1 MQHPGFGELRYD
13 EDREGYAF
21 TRKFGFLSRFVESD
35 RELEY
40 LDESAN
46 ELEGKLQKLFDKTPE
61 EIEREGIPDE
71 FKQTPLAFILPNMT
85 LFDQLNREIENLTS
99 EIDEE
104 DLGFDD
110 DEDDD
115 DDPDD
120 FDDEERSRNSEGIF
134 RITILTN
141 DPSQP
146 PSEVQ
151 LATVE
156 NFFRNEET
164 IGRKV
169 SEAIFRYYR
178 ELQTEQPEF
187 FDLKVDSPDDQVGVI
202 FFSELTVHE
211 TEIDG
216 EAVLGFHFDAEWEP
230 EHGLGVSVHKGE
242 VLDVG
247 GWETAEDGPGGEGT
261 VWYKL
266 CSRAQKKQI
275 DRVGKLMQERWE
287 EEVREYQNDP
297 HFQLVTAF
305 QEGDMDRVR
314 QLQADGFDINRSD
327 DRYAP
332 LLYIALHQEIDP
344 ETDPGERIEQ
354 LLEMGADPG
363 VKVGGKT
370 ILMYAQELLKNL
382 EFSQKFLNSN
392 ASRQMFQLIQTQLG
406 PDQTGRPD
414 PATVVNQQVDRLEEL
429 IRLLKEKIERR

>member
-1 MQHPGFGELRYD
+1 MQHPEFGELEYD
-13 EDREGYAF
+13 EECEGYAF
-21 TRKFGFLSRFVESD
+21 ERKFGFLSRFVESG
-35 RELEY
+35 REVEY
-40 LDESAN
+40 LDDSAH
-46 ELEGKLQKLFDKTPE
+46 ELESKLKDLFDKTPE

-85 LFDQLNREIENLTS
+85 LFDQLNREIEHLAS

-110 DEDDD
+110 DDL
-115 DDPDD
+115 DD
-120 FDDEERSRNSEGIF
+120 FDDDDERIRNSEGIF
-134 RITILTN
+134 QITVRTN
-141 DPSQP
+141 ESSQP

-151 LATVE
+151 LATLE
-156 NFFRNEET
+156 KFFRNEET
-164 IGRKV
+164 IGQKI

-178 ELQTEQPEF
+178 ELQADEPEF
-187 FDLKVDSPDDQVGVI
+187 FDIKVDAPDDQVGVI
-202 FFSELTVHE
+202 FFSELTVNE

-242 VLDVG
+242 ILDVG
-247 GWETAEDGPGGEGT
+247 GWETAEDGPGGDGT

-266 CSRAQKKQI
+266 CSRAQQKQI
-275 DRVGKLMQERWE
+275 DRVCQVMQARWE
-287 EEVREYQNDP
+287 AEVREQQKDP

-305 QEGDMDRVR
+305 QAGDMDRVR
-314 QLQADGFDINRSD
+314 QLHSDGVDLNRSD
-327 DRYAP
+327 DRHSP

-354 LLEMGADPG
+354 LLEMGADPS

-370 ILMYAQELLKNL
+370 ILKHAEELLKNL

-406 PDQTGRPD
+406 PDQIGRPD
-414 PATVVNQQVDRLEEL
+414 PATVVNQQVQRLEKL
-429 IRLLKEKIERR
+429 IRLLKETIERR

>member
-21 TRKFGFLSRFVESD
+21 TRQFGFLSRFVESD
-35 RELEY
+35 REREY

-46 ELEGKLQKLFDKTPE
+46 ELEDKLQKLFDKTPE

-85 LFDQLNREIENLTS
+85 LFDQLNREIENLAS
-99 EIDEE
+99 ETDDEE
-104 DLGFDD
+104 QGIDD
-110 DEDDD
+110 DED
-115 DDPDD
+115 
-120 FDDEERSRNSEGIF
+120 DDEERSRNSEGIF
-134 RITILTN
+134 QITVLTN

-151 LATVE
+151 LTTLE

-164 IGRKV
+164 IGQKI

-178 ELQTEQPEF
+178 ELQADQPEF

-202 FFSELTVHE
+202 FFSELTVSD

-247 GWETAEDGPGGEGT
+247 GWETAEDGPGGDGT

-275 DRVGKLMQERWE
+275 DRVCKLMQERWE
-287 EEVREYQNDP
+287 EDVREYQNDP

-314 QLQADGFDINRSD
+314 QLHADGLDINRSD
-327 DRYAP
+327 DRYSP

-344 ETDPGERIEQ
+344 ETDPGESIEQ
-354 LLEMGADPG
+354 LLEMGANPG

-370 ILMYAQELLKNL
+370 ILKHAQELLKNL

-392 ASRQMFQLIQTQLG
+392 ASRQMFQLIQSQLE
-406 PDQTGRPD
+406 PDQMGRPD
-414 PATVVNQQVDRLEEL
+414 PATVVNQQVKRLEEL
-429 IRLLKEKIERR
+429 IRLLKETIERR